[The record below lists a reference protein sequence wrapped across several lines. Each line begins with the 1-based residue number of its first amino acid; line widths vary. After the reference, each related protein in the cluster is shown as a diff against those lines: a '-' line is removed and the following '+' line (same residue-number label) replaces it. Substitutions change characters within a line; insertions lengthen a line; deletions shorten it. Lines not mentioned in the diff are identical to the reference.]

1 MRGDQMGSQ
10 EYGPDLGYW
19 YEKAN
24 SVLAKQISNFLKNY
38 YRYRMET
45 HTNSS
50 CNVFSPGNKST
61 FLMIGFGGLVSSQE
75 LRKIFSIKIR
85 FCTFKKK
92 MPYLNQESKILV
104 KNLEQPF
111 DPTKPSEITIMGY
124 IILQNLKNM
133 QSSKIHKSAI

>member
-1 MRGDQMGSQ
+1 MGLRVGE
-10 EYGPDLGYW
+10 EYGLNLGYW

-38 YRYRMET
+38 YRMET

-85 FCTFKKK
+85 FCTFKKNAI
-92 MPYLNQESKILV
+92 PELGV
-104 KNLEQPF
+104 KNLG
-111 DPTKPSEITIMGY
+111 K
-124 IILQNLKNM
+124 
-133 QSSKIHKSAI
+133 KS